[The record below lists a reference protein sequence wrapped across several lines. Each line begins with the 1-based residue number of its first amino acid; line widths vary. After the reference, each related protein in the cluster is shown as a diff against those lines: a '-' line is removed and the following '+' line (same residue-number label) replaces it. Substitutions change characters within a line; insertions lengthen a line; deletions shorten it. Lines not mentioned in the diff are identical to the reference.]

1 MKIDIK
7 DIKFWMDAIRN
18 SDDRSRTLESFWGG
32 QLQSKTWLIELLE
45 RKSRIANAK
54 VVIFGGWNGVL
65 ASMLFNSDIGI
76 KNITSVD
83 IDPVCEEIAR
93 TMNKRQEMEGK
104 FIAVTQDM
112 CDFQYEQDPDI
123 VINTSCEHITNEQY
137 KKWLQN
143 IPRGCKIVLQSN
155 DYDELDEH
163 INCVSSL
170 DKFKKASGLNDIIT
184 EDELQLEKYKRF
196 MLIGTTDV

>member
-112 CDFQYEQDPDI
+112 CDFHYEQDPDI